1 MRASLIWVAVGSL
14 ASLAVAACGSSKSK
28 SGSNGPPDPTQL
40 SDPLA
45 AGLTITSIAGFQT
58 LKIPLAAGG
67 NPADHGRVPIVA
79 GRDLLVRV
87 YVTPD
92 STFTAGKTITAH
104 IKLANP
110 SPTGETVTEVLTAAM
125 AVNGVSTESDLT
137 STFNFTVPGGLVTP
151 ETQYSVVLNDTSAAK
166 GSAGD
171 PNNATYPTDGSLDQL
186 GAQSS
191 GPQIKVKIVPV
202 KYMADGSGRLPDTSD
217 PVIKAVHDI
226 MYNLYPTPAVE
237 ITLRDPW
244 EWSQPI
250 DASGAGWDEIL
261 MALQKL
267 RGQDQVPFDVYY
279 YAMFA
284 PAASFDAYCGG
295 GCIAGL
301 SFISQPVSSG
311 IGFGTTNGGSGDDVT
326 STTMAHEV
334 GHAHGRQHAPCGGA
348 GNPDPAFPYPGGGD
362 GVWGYDQIAGA
373 LKDPAQYK
381 DIMGYCSPNWISD
394 YHYAKI
400 FTRVRGDNHVGFD
413 EVQRER
419 RQYRMVAVDGA
430 GHAKWGDTAWLDRR
444 PLGVEDDHAVRY
456 LGADGSVVAAET
468 GFFAK
473 YSHLPGGVV
482 FVPEVDAPVA
492 RVRIDGYGEVIARAV
507 AR

>member
-1 MRASLIWVAVGSL
+1 MRASLVWVAVGSL
-14 ASLAVAACGSSKSK
+14 ATTLALGACGSSKSK
-28 SGSNGPPDPTQL
+28 SGSGQPDPTQL

-45 AGLTITSIAGFQT
+45 AGIAISAIAGFQT
-58 LKIPLAAGG
+58 LKVPLASAGS
-67 NPADHGRVPIVA
+67 PADHGRVPIVA

-92 STFTAGKTITAH
+92 DTFTSGKTITARL
-104 IKLANP
+104 KVANP
-110 SPTGETVTEVLTAAM
+110 SPTGETITEVLTTAM
-125 AVNGVSTESDLT
+125 AVNGASTESDLT
-137 STFNFTVPGGLVTP
+137 STINFTVPGGLVTA
-151 ETQYSVVLNDTSAAK
+151 ETQYAVVLNDLAK
-166 GSAGD
+166 GGGGGD
-171 PNNATYPTDGSLDQL
+171 PNNATYPTDGSLDTL
-186 GAQSS
+186 GAESS
-191 GPQIKVKIVPV
+191 GPQVKVMIVPV
-202 KYMADGSGRLPDTSD
+202 KYMADGSGRLPDTTD
-217 PVIKAVHDI
+217 ATLKAVHDL
-226 MYNLYPTPAVE
+226 MLQLYPTPAVD
-237 ITLRDPW
+237 ISVRDPW
-244 EWSQPI
+244 TWNQPI
-250 DASGAGWDEIL
+250 SADGSGWDQIL
-261 MALQKL
+261 MALQTL
-267 RGQDQVPFDVYY
+267 RGQDQVAFDVYY

-284 PAASFDAYCGG
+284 PAASFDEYCGG

-311 IGFGTTNGGSGDDVT
+311 IGYGTTTGGTGDDVT

-348 GNPDPAFPYPGGGD
+348 GNPDPQFPYTNGGI
-362 GVWGYDQIAGA
+362 GVWGYDSIAGA

-413 EVQRER
+413 EVRRER
-419 RQYRMVAVDGA
+419 RLYRMVSVDGA

-444 PLGVEDDHAVRY
+444 PLGPEDDHAVRY
-456 LGADGSVVAAET
+456 LGADGSLVASET

-482 FVPEVDAPVA
+482 FVPELGGSAVA
-492 RVRIDGYGEVIARAV
+492 RVSIDGYGEVV